1 MASRLWRFLNTD
13 IRELFSAETIAEG
26 TEAAGAVLELADTL
40 QEEGANIQQ
49 LAPLVGKISTLLD
62 VLNSPLVQ
70 IVGAGLPFVSMAAK
84 LLAFY
89 LEKSKN
95 PPTLEQCVAL
105 VSQAAYLESL
115 QGFFKDDELLSRI
128 GETPVSAP
136 VQRQIKQLS
145 ELELN
150 EDDARKAVV
159 CFHDCKLA
167 AAFGQVLLARL
178 QDAGLDE
185 EEAQILTARVAWNTY
200 RYMISAWAESG
211 EAVQHLAQPSFSEWR
226 QELTKYQS
234 IDDYLTEQIA
244 KKPLENVFGEGF
256 TFRDIYVPLKA
267 KSLDK
272 NGNEVEN
279 GEALNLES
287 WAKNV
292 LQDPQKQDLV
302 MFVQGGPGRGKSVF
316 SRMFADWVREQLY
329 PIWIPVLIRLR
340 DIPKLQESFTNT
352 LRDAVSAKFAGDDW
366 LKDRNSKY
374 LFLLDGFDELLL
386 EGRTS
391 GGLEQFLRQVSQ
403 FQRDSQQGQDMGHRV
418 LITGR
423 TLALQGIERQMP
435 DNLERVRIEVMDSQL
450 QQQWLDKWERIFDR
464 ATRAAFEAFLQDRRC
479 PDRVKELAREPLLLY
494 LLAAMHRD
502 RELQVDDFEGG
513 ASSTVAKIKI
523 YEQFLNWVLTKQ
535 RPEWL
540 TRQLT
545 EQEIDDLRRILS
557 EAGLCVVQSGGEFA
571 SVKAI
576 EFRLKQDEGAKALLE
591 EAQKR
596 IGDDPLRNALAAF
609 YLQKGSQTGSV
620 EFAHKSFGEF
630 LCADR
635 LKESILEWTERSP
648 RRKRFNIQEEQLHWE
663 IYDLLGYGAL
673 TPEIV
678 EYLMGLLTASE
689 EFRPVELFERLKDF
703 YFRWGDGE
711 FIDAPPE
718 NMPQKKMRQLREQG
732 IQLGQRQIDVYA
744 GLNVMIL
751 LLELH
756 RYGQERDDLK
766 DKIVFYPC
774 GEPNSQ
780 GELDDRMGLLC
791 IIGYS
796 RCIGAVGFRDT
807 VGAFL
812 SSTNLSEVD
821 LSGAYLGYTNLN
833 GADLS
838 RAKFRSIDLRS
849 SDLISSDF
857 TGTDL
862 RSANLRDAN
871 LKGANLLEA
880 DLRGADFSG
889 ADLSSAD
896 LRGADFSGADLSDA
910 YLSGAYLSGGYFSG
924 ADLSRT
930 DLRNAVLI
938 GTDLSGADL
947 SGANLSGANLSG
959 ANLSGANLSG
969 ANLSD
974 ANLNRTN
981 FIGADLSGADL
992 SRADLSRADLS
1003 RADLSNGIFGD
1014 VRWDENTKWENV
1026 SGLETAVN
1034 LPEALRQQLGL

>member
-1 MASRLWRFLNTD
+1 MQDISLGKFYHRVDTVRKFLLNFGYHQEKSEKSMASRLWRFLNTD

-26 TEAAGAVLELADTL
+26 TEAAEAVLELANTL
-40 QEEGANIQQ
+40 QEEGANVQQ
-49 LAPLVGKISTLLD
+49 LAPLVGNISTLLD
-62 VLNSPLVQ
+62 VLNSPLGE
-70 IVGAGLPFVSMAAK
+70 IVGAGLPFVSIAAK

-89 LEKSKN
+89 LEKTQK
-95 PPTLEQCVAL
+95 PPTLEQGVAL

-115 QGFFKDDELLSRI
+115 QEFLKKDSDLLSRI
-128 GETPVSAP
+128 GQTPVSAP
-136 VQRQIKQLS
+136 VQQQIKQLS
-145 ELELN
+145 ELELD
-150 EDDARKAVV
+150 EDDAKRAVV

-167 AAFGQVLLARL
+167 EVFGQVLLARL

-200 RYMISAWAESG
+200 RYMMSAWGESG
-211 EAVQHLAQPSFSEWR
+211 DAVQHLPQPSFNEWR

-234 IDDYLTEQIA
+234 IEDYLTEQIA
-244 KKPLENVFGEGF
+244 TKPLENVFGEDF

-267 KSLDK
+267 KPLDE
-272 NGNEVEN
+272 NGNEVYDAEAFDLEN
-279 GEALNLES
+279 
-287 WAKNV
+287 WANNV
-292 LQDPQKQDLV
+292 LQDPEKQDRV

-316 SRMFADWVREQLY
+316 SRMFADWVGEKLY

-366 LKDRNSKY
+366 LKDRNTKY

-403 FQRDSQQGQDMGHRV
+403 FQRDSQQGKDMGHRV

-435 DNLERVRIEVMDSQL
+435 DNLERVRIQVMDSQL

-464 ATRAAFEAFLQDRRC
+464 ATREAFEAFLQDGRC
-479 PDRVKELAREPLLLY
+479 PERVQELAREPLLLY

-502 RELQVDDFEGG
+502 RELQVEDFEG
-513 ASSTVAKIKI
+513 ASSTIAKIKI
-523 YEQFLNWVLTKQ
+523 YEKFLDWVLKRQ

-596 IGDDPLRNALAAF
+596 IGDDPLRNALATF
-609 YLQKGSQTGSV
+609 YLQKGSQEGSV

-635 LKESILEWTERSP
+635 LKESIIEWTELGKK
-648 RRKRFNIQEEQLHWE
+648 RKKFDIPEEQLHWE

-689 EFRPVELFERLKDF
+689 EFRPVELFERLNDF
-703 YFRWGDGE
+703 YFRWCDGE

-718 NMPQKKMRQLREQG
+718 NLPQKKMRQLREQG
-732 IQLGQRQIDVYA
+732 IQLGQRQVDVYA

-756 RYGQERDDLK
+756 RYGQEREDLK
-766 DKIVFYPC
+766 DKIVFYLC
-774 GEPNSQ
+774 GEPNSE
-780 GELDDRMGLLC
+780 GE
-791 IIGYS
+791 
-796 RCIGAVGFRDT
+796 
-807 VGAFL
+807 
-812 SSTNLSEVD
+812 
-821 LSGAYLGYTNLN
+821 
-833 GADLS
+833 
-838 RAKFRSIDLRS
+838 
-849 SDLISSDF
+849 
-857 TGTDL
+857 
-862 RSANLRDAN
+862 
-871 LKGANLLEA
+871 
-880 DLRGADFSG
+880 
-889 ADLSSAD
+889 
-896 LRGADFSGADLSDA
+896 
-910 YLSGAYLSGGYFSG
+910 
-924 ADLSRT
+924 
-930 DLRNAVLI
+930 
-938 GTDLSGADL
+938 
-947 SGANLSGANLSG
+947 
-959 ANLSGANLSG
+959 
-969 ANLSD
+969 
-974 ANLNRTN
+974 
-981 FIGADLSGADL
+981 
-992 SRADLSRADLS
+992 
-1003 RADLSNGIFGD
+1003 
-1014 VRWDENTKWENV
+1014 
-1026 SGLETAVN
+1026 
-1034 LPEALRQQLGL
+1034 